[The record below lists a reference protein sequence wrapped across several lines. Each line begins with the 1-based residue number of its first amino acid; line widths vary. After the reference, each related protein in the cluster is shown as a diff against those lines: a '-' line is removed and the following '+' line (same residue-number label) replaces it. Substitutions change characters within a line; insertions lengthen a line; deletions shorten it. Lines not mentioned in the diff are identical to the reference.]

1 MAFGDGLSRFSSISI
16 ALIILTFVLMP
27 LIHSSRSCKF
37 KIIPFFLSLVQVR
50 ILCVCLA
57 SLNIRFTNMAC
68 NLIMFAMHETT
79 VAAGNRARASA
90 QVMQKDAT
98 FFTNPILKGENF
110 YVFLGF
116 SSLFLWWVFSL
127 WSPFLKLLLLWLLN
141 TGYTSKL

>member
-27 LIHSSRSCKF
+27 LVHSSRSCKF

-50 ILCVCLA
+50 ILCVYLA

-90 QVMQKDAT
+90 QDIHQSYKITRMGKGASSFVTDEESEREVPT
-98 FFTNPILKGENF
+98 GPDPLHHNNNPTTR
-110 YVFLGF
+110 
-116 SSLFLWWVFSL
+116 
-127 WSPFLKLLLLWLLN
+127 P
-141 TGYTSKL
+141 

>member
-27 LIHSSRSCKF
+27 LVHSSRSCKF

-98 FFTNPILKGENF
+98 FSPIQSLKAKTF
-110 YVFLGF
+110 MSFLGF
-116 SSLFLWWVFSL
+116 QACSFDGFSLFGPL
-127 WSPFLKLLLLWLLN
+127 FLN
-141 TGYTSKL
+141 FFFFGS

>member
-27 LIHSSRSCKF
+27 LVHSSRS
-37 KIIPFFLSLVQVR
+37 S
-50 ILCVCLA
+50 

-90 QVMQKDAT
+90 QDIHQSYKITRMG
-98 FFTNPILKGENF
+98 KGA
-110 YVFLGF
+110 
-116 SSLFLWWVFSL
+116 SSLVTDEESEREV
-127 WSPFLKLLLLWLLN
+127 P
-141 TGYTSKL
+141 TGPDPLHHNNNPTTRP